1 LWRRLINENVRY
13 EHSEKVEST
22 DRQHQV
28 AVGIRAA
35 LPTLLVVGLLT
46 AAQAATLA
54 WDANGTTVAQTD
66 GAAAWL
72 AADLWWTGS
81 ANTT

>member
-1 LWRRLINENVRY
+1 MSIQRKPNQLIAIINPLAK
-13 EHSEKVEST
+13 SATS
-22 DRQHQV
+22 
-28 AVGIRAA
+28 